1 MPRGDARE
9 LLLSGIDGSNPLGFL
24 TAVGALRVLD
34 DALSGPV
41 RLGWRLHRGSWKPV
55 LAGCGSDVGDICDAV
70 LDELK
75 KSPTTVFD
83 IGKENRNGKNSNKFP
98 FSHCR
103 FAREL
108 KDGQKK
114 ALPSRRR
121 DVDFLASFGTEL
133 YPDVKKD
140 EFQETRFRMVR
151 SGDSNKQ
158 GMLFYAKAN
167 LDAVKRSHIERALFD
182 SWDYR
187 DGGFGLRWDPIEDR
201 DHALLWSDPSASGAA
216 DGSGVMLAANC
227 LAVEALRCFPTFA
240 IGEQARTTGFHCEGQ
255 APCFVWPIWTPGV
268 SVETLRSLLAL
279 SHLHERPLRRP
290 SLLAR
295 GIEEVYCSRRIPQN
309 KYYSNFEPARP
320 LP

>member
-1 MPRGDARE
+1 MPRGDARG

-34 DALSGPV
+34 YALSGPV

-55 LAGCGSDVGDICDAV
+55 LAGCGSDERGICDAV
-70 LDELK
+70 LGELK

-83 IGKENRNGKNSNKFP
+83 IGRENKNGKNSNKFP

-103 FAREL
+103 FSQEL
-108 KDGQKK
+108 KDEQKK

-121 DVDFLASFGTEL
+121 NVDFLASFGTEL
-133 YPDVKKD
+133 YPDIGKG
-140 EFQETRFRMVR
+140 EFQATRFRMVR

-158 GMLFYAKAN
+158 GMLSYAKAN
-167 LDAVKRSHIERALFD
+167 LESVDRSHIERALFN
-182 SWDYR
+182 SWDYGD
-187 DGGFGLRWDPIEDR
+187 DGSGLRWDPIEDR
-201 DHALLWSDPSASGAA
+201 DHALRWSDPSASMR
-216 DGSGVMLAANC
+216 GVMLAANC

-240 IGEQARTTGFHCEGQ
+240 IGEQAHTTGFYGRERQELH
-255 APCFVWPIWTPGV
+255 FVWPIWTPGV
-268 SVETLRSLLAL
+268 SVEILRSLLAL
-279 SHLHERPLRRP
+279 RHLHERPLHRF

-295 GIEEVYCSRRIPQN
+295 GIEEVYCSRRIRQN
-309 KYYSNFEPARP
+309 QYYGNFEPARP